1 MVVVDERSSLL
12 SVLRVPRLRLRQ
24 RRRRRGG
31 AALAAV
37 EDGAQRDHLQLTKDF
52 SAASFGTY
60 ENSHWA

>member
-12 SVLRVPRLRLRQ
+12 SVLRVPRLRQ

-37 EDGAQRDHLQLTKDF
+37 EDGAQRDHLQLTKVF